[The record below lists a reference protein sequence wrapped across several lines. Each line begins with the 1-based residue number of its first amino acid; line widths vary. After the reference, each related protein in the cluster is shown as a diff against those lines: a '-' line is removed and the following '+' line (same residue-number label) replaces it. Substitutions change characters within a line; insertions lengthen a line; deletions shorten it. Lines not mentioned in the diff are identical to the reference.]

1 MIEADCD
8 IAVLGSGSAGSLT
21 ALILQQIGR
30 RVVLI
35 DKAVHPRFAI
45 GESST
50 PIANLV
56 LRDLA
61 RRYDLPAIAPLA
73 KYGSWQRAQADVV
86 CGIKRGF
93 SYFFHEPGESFR
105 PDAFHSNELLVAASH
120 DDEHSDTHWL
130 RADVDSFFARQ
141 ATAAGVLLLDR
152 TEIAGFQQRTAWH
165 LTGKRGDEEVSIRAQ
180 FAVDASGGTTGL
192 AAALGIANRPERLR
206 THSRSIFSHFRGIR
220 HWHDMLSS
228 VGAQVADHPFYCDH
242 AAQHHLLDGAWVWV
256 LPFNNGVT
264 SFGFA
269 IDPRLHPA
277 NPSLAPADEWELW
290 LNRYP
295 SLRDQLAD
303 ATIVTPPGNILAT
316 TRLQRRLDGAAGP
329 NWAILPHAAGFIDP
343 LHSSGIA
350 HSLCGIERLVRALDE
365 DWRRDRLQESL
376 ADYEHHLFS
385 ELHLVDELV
394 SGCYATL
401 RCFRLFAACSMLYF
415 AAATAY
421 ERRRVRGE
429 QVLGFLSADDP
440 VLRQIVRTFT
450 DRATNMMAGHMPDQH
465 ELDAYDDD
473 LRRAIEPYNTAG
485 LLDPDCHNMY
495 SYTALPVV

>member
-8 IAVLGSGSAGSLT
+8 IAVLGSGFAGSLT
-21 ALILQQIGR
+21 ALILQRIGR
-30 RVVLI
+30 RVVLV

-61 RRYDLPAIAPLA
+61 RRYDLPSIAPLA
-73 KYGSWQRAQADVV
+73 KYGSWQRAHPQVV

-93 SYFFHEPGESFR
+93 SYFHHEPGKPFR
-105 PDAFHSNELLVAASH
+105 PDSSHSNELLVAASQ

-130 RADVDSFFARQ
+130 RADVDRFFAEQ
-141 ATAAGVLLLDR
+141 AAAAGVLLLDR
-152 TEIAGFQQRTAWH
+152 TEVERFEQRTAWH
-165 LTGKRGDEEVSIRAQ
+165 LTGHRADEAVSIRAH
-180 FAVDASGGTTGL
+180 FVIDASGGTTGL

-220 HWHDMLSS
+220 HWHDMLASM
-228 VGAQVADHPFYCDH
+228 GGQVADHPFYCDH

-264 SFGFA
+264 SIGFA
-269 IDPRLHPA
+269 IDPRQHPA
-277 NPSLAPADEWELW
+277 DPCLAPADEWQLW

-295 SLRDQLAD
+295 SLREQLAE
-303 ATIVTPPGNILAT
+303 ATIVTPPGNILGT
-316 TRLQRRLDGAAGP
+316 GRLQRRLDRAVGK

-350 HSLCGIERLVRALDE
+350 HSLCGIERLVRALEE
-365 DWRRDRLQESL
+365 DWQCDRLQDSL
-376 ADYEHHLFS
+376 SDYEQHLFS

-394 SGCYATL
+394 SGCYVSL

-421 ERRRVRGE
+421 ERRRVRGA
-429 QVLGFLSADDP
+429 QVLGFLSADDL
-440 VLRQIVRTFT
+440 VLREIVRTFT
-450 DRATNMMAGHMPDQH
+450 DRATNMTAGRMPNEE
-465 ELDAYDDD
+465 ELDTYEED
-473 LRRAIEPYNTAG
+473 LRRAVEPYNTAG
-485 LLDPDCHNMY
+485 LLDPGCHNMY